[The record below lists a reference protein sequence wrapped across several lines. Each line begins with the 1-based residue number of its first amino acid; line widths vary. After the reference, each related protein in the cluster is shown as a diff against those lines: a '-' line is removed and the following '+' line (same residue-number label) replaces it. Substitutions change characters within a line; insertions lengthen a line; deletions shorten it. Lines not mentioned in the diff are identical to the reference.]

1 MSKTYNPKLQA
12 RLEQYIAEV
21 GSQRKAAENIGYSE
35 GTISTYRKGTY
46 AGDVTKLEAK
56 LQEMF
61 STAEEAQDLHISAD
75 YVPTSISTGVYDTI
89 RLCHLKG
96 GLAIECGDAG
106 IGKTKAAQKYAQD
119 YPNTA
124 VYVTVNPC
132 LVSVTALLKLLC
144 RQMHLP
150 TGRKDDMW
158 FEIDGHLRGGR
169 RVIIIDEAQHL
180 PIKTIESLRAFGD
193 ANPEVG
199 IVLVGNAET
208 VTARAGRSR
217 EAFAQIKNRT
227 KLTEIRHTSQ
237 IAREDI
243 VLLCPAVPGKKEID
257 LLHTVA
263 MSEQGIRG
271 AMNLYSNAMDNED
284 VTYPGLM
291 AMAKAMRILTY

>member
-1 MSKTYNPKLQA
+1 MSKIYNPQLQA
-12 RLEQYIAEV
+12 RLERYIADV

-46 AGDVTKLEAK
+46 AGDVVKLEAK
-56 LQEMF
+56 LQELF
-61 STAEEAQDLHISAD
+61 GVEEEAQELHTSTD
-75 YVPTSISTGVYDTI
+75 YVPTSISSAVYDTI

-132 LVSVTALLKLLC
+132 LVSVTAFLKLLC
-144 RQMHLP
+144 RQMRLP

-169 RVIIIDEAQHL
+169 RVLIIDEAQHL
-180 PIKTIESLRAFGD
+180 PIKTIESIRAFGD
-193 ANPEVG
+193 ANPDVG

-208 VTARAGRSR
+208 VTSRAGRSR
-217 EAFAQIKNRT
+217 EAFSQIKNRT
-227 KLTEIRHTSQ
+227 KLTEIRHTAH
-237 IAREDI
+237 ITREDI
-243 VLLCPAVPGKKEID
+243 VLLCPAAPGQKEID

-284 VTYPGLM
+284 VTYPGLL

>member
-1 MSKTYNPKLQA
+1 MSKTYTPQLQA
-12 RLEQYIAEV
+12 RLEQYIIDV
-21 GSQRKAAENIGYSE
+21 GSQAKAAENIGYSE
-35 GTISTYRKGTY
+35 GTISTYRKGKY
-46 AGDVTKLEAK
+46 QGDVAKLEAK
-56 LQEMF
+56 LQELF
-61 STAEEAQDLHISAD
+61 ATSEEAQQLHISTD
-75 YVPTSISTGVYDTI
+75 YAPTSISTGVYDTI

-132 LVSVTALLKLLC
+132 VVSITAFLKLLC
-144 RQMHLP
+144 RQLRLP
-150 TGRKDDMW
+150 TARKDDMW
-158 FEIDGHLRGGR
+158 FEIDSHLRGGR

-180 PIKTIESLRAFGD
+180 PIKTIESIRAFGD

-208 VTARAGRSR
+208 VTTRGRSR

-237 IAREDI
+237 ITRADI
-243 VLLCPAVPGKKEID
+243 LLLCPAVTGEKEID
-257 LLHTVA
+257 LLHTIA

-271 AMNLYSNAMDNED
+271 AINLYSNAIDNED
-284 VTYPGLM
+284 ISYKGLL
-291 AMAKAMRILTY
+291 AMAKAMHILTY